1 MRKIYTMAAAMLMA
15 ASAAPA
21 VAQTNDS
28 ETILDAR
35 LGEFIYHHDFYKR
48 ASSGIRIFNF
58 TTKLKGHIVHWAT
71 CQGRP
76 IYSA

>member
-35 LGEFIYHHDFYKR
+35 LGEIIYHHDFYKR
-48 ASSGIRIFNF
+48 EFGIRIFN
-58 TTKLKGHIVHWAT
+58 L
-71 CQGRP
+71 QP
-76 IYSA
+76 S

>member
-35 LGEFIYHHDFYKR
+35 LGEFIYHHDFYKEIGR
-48 ASSGIRIFNF
+48 A
-58 TTKLKGHIVHWAT
+58 HV
-71 CQGRP
+71 
-76 IYSA
+76 